1 MEEDKPAKVGDEGRI
16 VVTDLFNR
24 AVPLIRY
31 DTGDVAILKSTRT
44 PGIKVPVFEKVG
56 GRRVDYIFDTKGNMV
71 SPYVINTPMHEFLE
85 IQQYQFIQEGAKDY
99 KMLLNLCSNDEFK
112 REDEMVEMLK
122 SFLGKDAVIF
132 VEYVKE
138 IPVLKSG
145 KRKQVVNNYK
155 QV

>member
-1 MEEDKPAKVGDEGRI
+1 
-16 VVTDLFNR
+16 
-24 AVPLIRY
+24 
-31 DTGDVAILKSTRT
+31 
-44 PGIKVPVFEKVG
+44 
-56 GRRVDYIFDTKGNMV
+56 
-71 SPYVINTPMHEFLE
+71 MHEFLE

-99 KMLLNLCSNDEFK
+99 KMLLNLCSSDEFK